1 VIAENILL
9 PKLDNGDLI
18 IGRMMGAYTSAT
30 ATDFNF
36 FKRAQTVVFNE
47 MAENSERMIG

>member
-1 VIAENILL
+1 MLSTLL

-18 IGRMMGAYTSAT
+18 VARMMGAYTSAT

-36 FKRAQTVVFNE
+36 FKRAQTVVLNE
-47 MAENSERMIG
+47 DAVDKRMIG